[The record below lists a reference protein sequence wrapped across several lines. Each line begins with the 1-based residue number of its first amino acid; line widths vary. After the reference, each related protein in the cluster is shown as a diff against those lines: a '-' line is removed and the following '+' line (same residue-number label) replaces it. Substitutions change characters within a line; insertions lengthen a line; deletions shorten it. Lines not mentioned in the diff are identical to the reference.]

1 MVLPAIKKYLNIQTS
16 SSPLVVFRI
25 SFGLLI
31 FFSIIR
37 FWSKGW
43 IDFLY
48 IEPTYHFSY
57 QFFEWIKPIG
67 LFTYLI
73 FFTCLL
79 SALCVTLGY
88 KYRISTSILF
98 LTYTY
103 IELMDKTTYLNH
115 YYLISLLA
123 FMLIFL
129 PGDSKLSVGSHK
141 KSRFE
146 NVPKWTIDS
155 LRLLL
160 FIVYFYAGLAKI
172 NSDWLLEAQ
181 PLKIW
186 LMSKYELPFFGDNL
200 LQKKWVHYF
209 MSWGGMLYDL
219 SIPFLLLIKRTR
231 IFAFIMV
238 IIFHVMTKILFPAIG
253 MFPYIMIISCLIFFD
268 STFHE
273 KIIEFISKRIKFFK
287 KGILVSKKEDF
298 NNSVSFNKISFS
310 VICIFLI
317 IQLILPIR
325 YKFYPGELF
334 WNERGYRF
342 SWRVMLVEKKGFTTF
357 KVIDKENDKVFY
369 VDNEAYL
376 TEFQEKQMSFQP
388 DFIYEFANYLGDS
401 YSSKGFREVEIHV
414 DSFVTLNGRR
424 SERLIK
430 PNTNVYKVERST
442 FYKKYI
448 IPYKYEIKKI

>member
-1 MVLPAIKKYLNIQTS
+1 MVLPFIKNYLEIRIP

-25 SFGLLI
+25 FFGLLI

-48 IEPTYHFSY
+48 LEPTYHFSY
-57 QFFEWIKPIG
+57 QYFEWIKPIG
-67 LFTYLI
+67 FYTYLI
-73 FFTCLL
+73 FFTCMI
-79 SALCVTLGY
+79 SALCVAIGY

-115 YYLISLLA
+115 YYLVSLLA

-129 PGDSKLSVGSHK
+129 PGDSKFLVGSHK

-155 LRLLL
+155 IKLLL
-160 FIVYFYAGLAKI
+160 FIVYFYAGMAKI

-186 LMSKYELPFFGDNL
+186 LMSKYELPLFGDNL
-200 LQKKWVHYF
+200 LQKNWVHYF
-209 MSWGGMLYDL
+209 MSWAGMLYDL
-219 SIPFLLLIKRTR
+219 SIPFLLIIKRTR

-238 IIFHVMTKILFPAIG
+238 IIFHAMTKILFPAIG
-253 MFPYIMIISCLIFFD
+253 MFPYIMVISCLIFFD
-268 STFHE
+268 SKFHD
-273 KIIEFISKRIKFFK
+273 KIIEFISKCIKFFNK
-287 KGILVSKKEDF
+287 RSLISREVNITNSGFSK
-298 NNSVSFNKISFS
+298 KISFNI
-310 VICIFLI
+310 ICIFLAF
-317 IQLILPIR
+317 QLILPIR

-342 SWRVMLVEKKGFTTF
+342 SWRVMLVEKKGYTTF
-357 KVIDKENDKVFY
+357 KVIDKENNKIFY

-401 YSSKGFREVEIHV
+401 YTSKGFRNVEIHV
-414 DSFVTLNGRR
+414 DSYVTLNGRR

-430 PNTNVYKVERST
+430 ADTNIYKVGKAI
-442 FYKKYI
+442 FYKNHI

>member
-1 MVLPAIKKYLNIQTS
+1 
-16 SSPLVVFRI
+16 
-25 SFGLLI
+25 
-31 FFSIIR
+31 
-37 FWSKGW
+37 
-43 IDFLY
+43 
-48 IEPTYHFSY
+48 
-57 QFFEWIKPIG
+57 
-67 LFTYLI
+67 
-73 FFTCLL
+73 
-79 SALCVTLGY
+79 
-88 KYRISTSILF
+88 
-98 LTYTY
+98 
-103 IELMDKTTYLNH
+103 
-115 YYLISLLA
+115 
-123 FMLIFL
+123 
-129 PGDSKLSVGSHK
+129 
-141 KSRFE
+141 
-146 NVPKWTIDS
+146 
-155 LRLLL
+155 
-160 FIVYFYAGLAKI
+160 
-172 NSDWLLEAQ
+172 
-181 PLKIW
+181 
-186 LMSKYELPFFGDNL
+186 
-200 LQKKWVHYF
+200 
-209 MSWGGMLYDL
+209 
-219 SIPFLLLIKRTR
+219 
-231 IFAFIMV
+231 
-238 IIFHVMTKILFPAIG
+238 
-253 MFPYIMIISCLIFFD
+253 MIISCLIFFD
-268 STFHE
+268 STFHK

-298 NNSVSFNKISFS
+298 NNSVSFKKISFS

-430 PNTNVYKVERST
+430 PNTNIYKVERST